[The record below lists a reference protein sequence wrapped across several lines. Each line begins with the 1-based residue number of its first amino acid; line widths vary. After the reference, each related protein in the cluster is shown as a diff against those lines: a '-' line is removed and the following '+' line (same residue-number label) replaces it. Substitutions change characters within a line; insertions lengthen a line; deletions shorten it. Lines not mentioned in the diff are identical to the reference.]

1 MAFCKNCQGELPED
15 STLCPACGKENAE
28 ELLEEVAAAEM
39 EEVIEEEKSNGLITG
54 LAIGAV
60 IIGVGYGI
68 KKFFDR
74 RKANKVSTSETVEV
88 LDVEKVEPEEI
99 EE

>member
-1 MAFCKNCQGELPED
+1 M
-15 STLCPACGKENAE
+15 ENLNLNNE
-28 ELLEEVAAAEM
+28 EVLEEVAEVLEPTEVFESM
-39 EEVIEEEKSNGLITG
+39 EEVIEESESNNGLIAG
-54 LAIGAV
+54 LAIGAA

-74 RKANKVSTSETVEV
+74 RKASKATTSETVEV
-88 LDVEKVEPEEI
+88 LDDVEMVKPENN

>member
-1 MAFCKNCQGELPED
+1 M
-15 STLCPACGKENAE
+15 ENLNLNNE
-28 ELLEEVAAAEM
+28 EVLEEVTEVLEPTEVFESM
-39 EEVIEEEKSNGLITG
+39 EEVTEESESNNGLIAG
-54 LAIGAV
+54 LAIGAA

-74 RKANKVSTSETVEV
+74 RKANKVTTSELTEV
-88 LDVEKVEPEEI
+88 LDVEEVEPENY